1 MNEEQQ
7 VQIVDLLNEAN
18 VALVELAG
26 RLDWD
31 DDEVNAFGSFNRA
44 SGAIQSAIAIL
55 DPNGSVMARRW
66 NASQQ
71 QTNQS

>member
-18 VALVELAG
+18 GALVELAG

-31 DDEVNAFGSFNRA
+31 DDEVNALGAFNRA
-44 SGAIQSAIAIL
+44 SAAIQSAIAIV
-55 DPNGSVMARRW
+55 DPNG
-66 NASQQ
+66 
-71 QTNQS
+71 